1 MPHDVGAH
9 CRTVMPAYLRR
20 GRNLSTMTCLS
31 TPAGSLR
38 GTSLETDGTTIQ
50 RFLGIPYAGPPSGA
64 NRFRPPIPAAPWQGV
79 LDCTGPGPAAPQN
92 PESPAPPG
100 TKPRSWS
107 EDGCLNLNIWTPG
120 TDGPARPVMVWIH
133 GGAYLLGANSDV
145 MYDGGRL
152 AAASGAVLVSIN
164 YRLGALGFLHLAELL
179 GPGYEDSSNLALLD
193 QLEAL
198 RWIRSNIS
206 AFGGDPDN
214 VTVFGESAGAAA
226 IGTLLGMPA
235 SEGLFRRAIMQSG
248 TAERYRQPEESAGI
262 VLEFLELCGL
272 ERGSAGGLLTLPVE
286 RLLEAQAALERRV
299 AAASFT
305 LPLPFMPTVGT
316 PSLPVPP
323 LDSVRSGAN
332 AAVDLL
338 IGTNL
343 NEGSFAVEMRP
354 PTSGDPD
361 YPDRAAAVLA
371 GAGIPPSRA
380 PGYIE
385 ALTRVLAREPS
396 GKELLE
402 AAIADFMYRQPSS
415 RLLDARM
422 LGAAHSAAA
431 GKSFAYLFTWRSP
444 AMGGKLGACHALD
457 VPFVFRHLD
466 IPEAAFLTRGKAP
479 QHLSDAMSG
488 AWASF
493 AQTGRPG
500 GAGLDWP
507 EYGQERTT
515 LMLDAEPR
523 LEADPRR
530 EIREFFEA
538 VSPLPKR

>member
-1 MPHDVGAH
+1 
-9 CRTVMPAYLRR
+9 
-20 GRNLSTMTCLS
+20 MTRLS
-31 TPAGSLR
+31 TPSGLVHGS
-38 GTSLETDGTTIQ
+38 SLETDGTTIQ

-64 NRFRPPIPAAPWQGV
+64 NRFRPPVPLVPWQGV
-79 LDCTGPGPAAPQN
+79 RDCTAPGPAAPQN

-100 TKPRSWS
+100 ATPRSWS

-120 TDGPARPVMVWIH
+120 TDGPGRPVMVWIH
-133 GGAYLLGANSDV
+133 GGAYLLGANSDG

-198 RWIRSNIS
+198 RWVRRNIS

-248 TAERYRQPEESAGI
+248 TAERYRQPEESARLSA
-262 VLEFLELCGL
+262 VFLELCGL
-272 ERGSAGGLLTLPVE
+272 DRGSATELLSLPVE
-286 RLLEAQAALERRV
+286 RLLEAQAALERRI
-299 AAASFT
+299 AAESYAV
-305 LPLPFMPTVGT
+305 PLPFQPTVGT

-323 LDSVRSGAN
+323 LNSVRNGVN
-332 AAVDLL
+332 AGVDLL

-354 PTSGDPD
+354 PASGDPD
-361 YPDRAAAVLA
+361 YPDRAAVVLA
-371 GAGIPPSRA
+371 GAGVPAEQA
-380 PGYIE
+380 PGYTE
-385 ALTRVLAREPS
+385 ALTRVLSREPS

-402 AAIADFMYRQPSS
+402 AAIADSVYRQPSN
-415 RLLDARM
+415 RLLDARL
-422 LGAAHSAAA
+422 LGAHPRAA
-431 GKSFAYLFTWRSP
+431 GKNFAYLFTWRSP

-457 VPFVFRHLD
+457 IPFVFRHLD

-479 QHLSDAMSG
+479 QSLSDAMSG
-488 AWASF
+488 SWASF
-493 AQTGRPG
+493 AHTGTPD
-500 GAGLDWP
+500 GAGLGWT
-507 EYGQERTT
+507 EYGQERST
-515 LMLDAEPR
+515 MVLDAEPR

-530 EIREFFEA
+530 EIREFFGA
-538 VSPLPKR
+538 VSPLPER